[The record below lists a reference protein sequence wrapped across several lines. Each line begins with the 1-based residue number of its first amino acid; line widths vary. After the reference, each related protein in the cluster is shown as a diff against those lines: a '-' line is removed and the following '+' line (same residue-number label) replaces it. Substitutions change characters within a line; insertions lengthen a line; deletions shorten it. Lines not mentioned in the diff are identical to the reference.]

1 MTLLTPDNRRPLF
14 AATVNSFRLVLFAV
28 LAIGMMVA
36 DHRYHQLEAVRN
48 VLATCI
54 YPLQYIIQVPAKA
67 RYWLTENLASR
78 TVLVTEN
85 AELRRKQLFLG
96 AELQK
101 LTALEAENRR
111 LRTLLESSV
120 NHQEERFLIAELLQV
135 DFDPYRHQI
144 LLNRGARHGI
154 HAGQPI
160 LDQQGIIGQISEA
173 NALTSRAILITDPN
187 HALPVQIVRTGMR
200 TLALGTGNF
209 QSLQLSHIL
218 NNEDIRVGDVIVTS
232 GLDGRFPQGYP
243 VATVT
248 KVEFDPTRPFAHIS
262 ARPSAQLD
270 RLREVLLLVTEPAD
284 GTTPK
289 PGTRIAGPP

>member
-1 MTLLTPDNRRPLF
+1 MTILTPDNRRPLF
-14 AATVNSFRLVLFAV
+14 AATVNSFRLVLFA
-28 LAIGMMVA
+28 LLSIGMMVA

-48 VLATCI
+48 VLATFI
-54 YPLQYIIQVPAKA
+54 YPLQYVIQAPVKA

-78 TVLVTEN
+78 TILLTEN
-85 AELRRKQLFLG
+85 AELRRKQLFLN

-101 LTALEAENRR
+101 LTSLEAENRR

-144 LLNRGARHGI
+144 LLNRGARHGV
-154 HAGQPI
+154 HAGQPL
-160 LDQQGIIGQISEA
+160 LDPQGIIGQISEA

-187 HALPVQIVRTGMR
+187 HALPVQIIRTGMR

-209 QSLQLSHIL
+209 QALQLSHIL
-218 NNEDIRVGDVIVTS
+218 NNDDVRVGDVVVTS

-262 ARPSAQLD
+262 ARPTAQLD
-270 RLREVLLLVTEPAD
+270 RLREVLLLVTESPD
-284 GTTPK
+284 GASPQ
-289 PGTRIAGPP
+289 PGARIAGPP

>member
-1 MTLLTPDNRRPLF
+1 LTLLTPDHRRPLF
-14 AATVNSFRLVLFAV
+14 AATVNSFRLVLFA
-28 LAIGMMVA
+28 LLSIGMMVA
-36 DHRYHQLEAVRN
+36 DHRYQQLEAVRN
-48 VLATCI
+48 AVATFI
-54 YPLQYIIQVPAKA
+54 YPLQYVIQVPGKT

-78 TVLVTEN
+78 TVLLTEN
-85 AELRRKQLFLG
+85 AELHRKQLFLN

-120 NHQEERFLIAELLQV
+120 NHEGERFLIAELLQV

-144 LLNRGARHGI
+144 LLNRGARHGV
-154 HAGQPI
+154 HVGQPL
-160 LDQQGIIGQISEA
+160 LDPQGIIGQISEA

-200 TLALGTGNF
+200 TLALGSGNF
-209 QSLQLSHIL
+209 QALLLSPIV
-218 NNEDIRVGDVIVTS
+218 NNEDIRVGDVVVTS

-248 KVEFDPTRPFAHIS
+248 KVEFDPTRPFARIS

-270 RLREVLLLVTEPAD
+270 RLREVLLLVTEPPA
-284 GTTPK
+284 GATPQ
-289 PGTRIAGPP
+289 PSTRVAGPP

>member
-1 MTLLTPDNRRPLF
+1 MTILTSDHRRPLF
-14 AATVNSFRLVLFAV
+14 AATVSGFRLVLFA
-28 LAIGMMVA
+28 LLSIGMMLA
-36 DHRYHQLEAVRN
+36 DHRYQQLEAVRN
-48 VLATCI
+48 ALATFI
-54 YPLQYIIQVPAKA
+54 YPLQYVIQAPGKT

-78 TVLVTEN
+78 TVLLTEN
-85 AELRRKQLFLG
+85 AELRRKQLFLN

-111 LRTLLESSV
+111 LRTLLASSV
-120 NHQEERFLIAELLQV
+120 DHEGERFLIAELLQV

-144 LLNRGARHGI
+144 LLNRGARHGV
-154 HAGQPI
+154 HVGQPL
-160 LDQQGIIGQISEA
+160 LDPQGIIGQIIEA

-200 TLALGTGNF
+200 TLALGAGNF
-209 QSLQLSHIL
+209 QALLLSPIL

-248 KVEFDPTRPFAHIS
+248 KVEFDPTRPFARVS

-270 RLREVLLLVTEPAD
+270 RLREVLLLVTEPPA
-284 GTTPK
+284 GTAPQ
-289 PGTRIAGPP
+289 PSPRVAGPP